1 MNDQTKASMTAA
13 QGPYFG
19 PKGYGNDAFEI
30 QDSKRRVVVLKFCDV
45 EFANRVLATLNA
57 CEGISTEDLESMG
70 RLGNGPSVATNYAHM
85 ERDRDALRAEVER
98 LRETF
103 RELASW
109 ANLRADDP
117 RWNNLGGRVSAALAS
132 AAKAA

>member
-1 MNDQTKASMTAA
+1 MNEQTKASKTAA

-57 CEGISTEDLESMG
+57 CEGIGTESLLTHAVQMRNCSDLGE
-70 RLGNGPSVATNYAHM
+70 
-85 ERDRDALRAEVER
+85 ERDALRAEVER
-98 LRETF
+98 LRAVLQD
-103 RELASW
+103 LAGW
-109 ANLRADDP
+109 ANLSADDP
-117 RWNNLGGRVSAALAS
+117 RWDNLGGRVIAALA
-132 AAKAA
+132 APAKAA